1 MAALVSLVLMLG
13 LLWLLL
19 VRPQQRQ
26 VRARQAVVRSLQV
39 GDEVVTAGGIFG
51 TIVGLTDTEAE
62 LEVAPATV
70 LRVLRGAINR
80 KADEVLPVP
89 DDDEDEVADDFDGD
103 ALEQPALDDG
113 PAPDDGVH

>member
-26 VRARQAVVRSLQV
+26 MRARQAVIRSLQL

-51 TIVGLTDTEAE
+51 TIVAMDDAE
-62 LEVAPATV
+62 VQLQVAPGTV
-70 LRVLRGAINR
+70 LRVMRGAVNR
-80 KADEVLPVP
+80 RAEEVVP
-89 DDDEDEVADDFDGD
+89 ALDAGEDDFDEAETGPND
-103 ALEQPALDDG
+103 EVQDG
-113 PAPDDGVH
+113 EVAE

>member
-51 TIVGLTDTEAE
+51 TIVGLTDTEVE
-62 LEVAPATV
+62 LEVTPTTV
-70 LRVLRGAINR
+70 LRVMRGAINR
-80 KADEVLPVP
+80 KADEVTPVL
-89 DDDEDEVADDFDGD
+89 DDEEPEDAVD
-103 ALEQPALDDG
+103 ALDQ
-113 PAPDDGVH
+113 PAPDDEVDH